1 MHDRRRAAPRVLKQA
16 LDPLRIEPLGDAAAY
31 VEFSAALELESN
43 RALQGIAAALR
54 ARAPAWIHDVVP
66 ALAGIA
72 LHFDAAHA
80 ELPAEPL
87 EAAAALVASC
97 AKLASQSDAA
107 TREVRVPVCYHPRF
121 ALDIVEVA
129 EKTGIAPEDVAGRH
143 CGTEHYVLMVGF
155 APGQPYIGGLDR
167 GLALPRRATPRTR
180 VPAGS
185 VAIANDQTAVYPFEI
200 SGGWNVIGR
209 TPLVVFDPRREP
221 PSLFAPGDRV
231 KFVPITP
238 ADFERLR

>member
-1 MHDRRRAAPRVLKQA
+1 
-16 LDPLRIEPLGDAAAY
+16 

-43 RALQGIAAALR
+43 RTLQATAAALR
-54 ARAPAWIHDVVP
+54 EHAPAWIRDVVP
-66 ALAGIA
+66 ALSGIA
-72 LHFDAAHA
+72 LHFDAAHP

-87 EAAAALVASC
+87 EALAGLVASC
-97 AKLASQSDAA
+97 AKLASRADGSA
-107 TREVRVPVCYHPRF
+107 REVVVPVCYDPRF

-129 EKTGIAPEDVAGRH
+129 EKTGIAPEDVAARH
-143 CGTEHYVLMVGF
+143 GGTEHYVLMVGF

-167 GLALPRRATPRTR
+167 RLALPRRATPRTR

-209 TPLVVFDPRREP
+209 TPLVVFDARRDP

-231 KFVPITP
+231 RFVPITL
-238 ADFERLR
+238 AEYERLR